1 MSKIA
6 FVYPG
11 QGVQT
16 VGMAQDFYENSVLSK
31 EVFDKADQV
40 LDFDIKKICFQENQE
55 INDTEYTQAALV
67 TTYLAITKEVESR
80 GIKPDVTA
88 GLSLGEYAAIAVS
101 GGFSYEDA
109 IKTVRQRGILMNRAV
124 PKGEGT
130 MAAILGMTA
139 EQIDNIVNKMEN
151 VSVANYNCPGQIVI
165 TGKKDAV

>member
-1 MSKIA
+1 M
-6 FVYPG
+6 
-11 QGVQT
+11 QT

-80 GIKPDVTA
+80 GIKPDVAA

-101 GGFSYEDA
+101 GWLFLRRCHKNGKTTRNSYEQGCA
-109 IKTVRQRGILMNRAV
+109 KR
-124 PKGEGT
+124 
-130 MAAILGMTA
+130 
-139 EQIDNIVNKMEN
+139 
-151 VSVANYNCPGQIVI
+151 
-165 TGKKDAV
+165 

>member
-55 INDTEYTQAALV
+55 INDTEYTQAFLFPFSSFLSKYSSFLLYYPCLV
-67 TTYLAITKEVESR
+67 RLHQ
-80 GIKPDVTA
+80 
-88 GLSLGEYAAIAVS
+88 GL
-101 GGFSYEDA
+101 FF
-109 IKTVRQRGILMNRAV
+109 
-124 PKGEGT
+124 
-130 MAAILGMTA
+130 
-139 EQIDNIVNKMEN
+139 IVL
-151 VSVANYNCPGQIVI
+151 YYH
-165 TGKKDAV
+165 